1 MDYSYQIIRSAR
13 KTIAIEIKADG
24 QILVRCPQ
32 RMRPG
37 DIQAFVRSKAD
48 WIGKH
53 LPPKTAGDARKLT
66 AGELARLREQTR
78 TLVTGRAARFAPL
91 IGVTCGRITVR
102 AQHTRWGSCSSKGNL
117 SFNSLLML
125 APDDVIDYVVVHEL
139 CHRKQMNHSKAFWE
153 EVARVFPDYET
164 GRCWLRE
171 QGRKL
176 IGRL

>member
-1 MDYSYQIIRSAR
+1 MEYRLVRSTR
-13 KTIAIEIKADG
+13 KTIAIQIMPDGEVVVRAPKRMNRAEIN
-24 QILVRCPQ
+24 
-32 RMRPG
+32 
-37 DIQAFVRSKAD
+37 AFVAD
-48 WIGKH
+48 KQAWVQKH
-53 LPPKTAGDARKLT
+53 LPRENDLLPKLSEEALR
-66 AGELARLREQTR
+66 ELANRARERIPLRAEYY
-78 TLVTGRAARFAPL
+78 APL
-91 IGVTCGRITVR
+91 IGVSYGRITIR
-102 AQHTRWGSCSSKGNL
+102 SQKTRWGSCSSKGNL